1 MGNLLKT
8 GRSLSGLAQKLV
20 NFLKK
25 TRVSLNLE
33 EGENLSTKSEE
44 LMKSKKTVMSLWRVA
59 LPQSRG
65 KGGHMLFDY

>member
-1 MGNLLKT
+1 MGTLLKT

-44 LMKSKKTVMSLWRVA
+44 LMKSKKTVMSL
-59 LPQSRG
+59 
-65 KGGHMLFDY
+65 